1 MPLQTKNEEKL
12 KAAHDEAMF
21 GAPSLAPAINTDT
34 EVEEEEDKKENPA
47 SLISDQVRNF
57 MHLVVAI

>member
-1 MPLQTKNEEKL
+1 MQTKNEEKL

-21 GAPSLAPAINTDT
+21 GAPSLAPAVDTDT
-34 EVEEEEDKKENPA
+34 EVEEEENKKESPA
-47 SLISDQVRNF
+47 SLISDQVKIF